1 MQYYSAWEDI
11 LLERTEQIFNYKV
24 YNGETLL
31 FQGRSY
37 KRPNADYNV
46 IKVNKIFENYL
57 SNSLLSLLN
66 DRENT
71 TEAIN
76 TEACKVFQ
84 VYKIEDDDTETLV
97 EEYNVLYDWSYSFEY
112 ANDRARYVLS
122 QPINGKYVAG
132 MLKLNTIATHKNVTN
147 SLTDGDYNLLACGD
161 YALYYLNAMGGFD
174 ALLIEGA
181 VVKKSTI
188 TQYTTDKNVNNKII
202 DFEQQKYINEIQD
215 SYELNTGFFTDNQAE
230 ILSKNLIPSKEVYLH
245 NLKTDKIIP
254 VLITDTNVTFQ
265 TYATNGLQMP
275 QYKIN
280 VKESMIKLRK

>member
-24 YNGETLL
+24 YDGETLL

-57 SNSLLSLLN
+57 SNSILSLLN
-66 DRENT
+66 DTENM
-71 TEAIN
+71 AAVN

-97 EEYNVLYDWSYSFEY
+97 EEYNVLYDWSYSNEY
-112 ANDRARYVLS
+112 RTDRVMYVLS
-122 QPINGKYVAG
+122 EPINGKYATG
-132 MLKLNTIATHKNVTN
+132 MLMPKTTVVHTNVTN
-147 SLTDGDYNLLACGD
+147 SLRSGNYDILACGD

-181 VVKKSTI
+181 VVKKSTV

-215 SYELNTGFFTDNQAE
+215 SYELNTGFLTDNQAE